1 MTSFRLRLKP
11 ESNASSPLFLC
22 LLVALTTVVWIV
34 WKSDRAAVEFLIFTI
49 GVVGLYVY
57 SGGSGVVSFGHVG
70 FMAVGGYCTAIF
82 TVPTVVKDSK
92 LHGLP
97 DWLQHHQGTV
107 GVGMLMAAAAGA
119 LAAAIFGLLIWKLSG
134 LAASI
139 GTLTLMMII
148 FTVASGWEDVTG
160 GRGAMPSVP
169 NLVNVPVTITV
180 VFLVVFAA
188 AAHQRTRGGRLLR
201 ATREDPAAA
210 SAIGV
215 HAERLRWVSLVLSGS
230 MMGLSGGFYVH
241 FVGSVSPDFFFVS
254 MLFTLLVM
262 LVIGGLNSL
271 TGAVVGTIV
280 VRFIREL
287 LAPLDDGFSVVG
299 IDYAGKPGLRFVVL
313 GVLLIVMLA
322 RRPDG
327 LMNGRELVVT
337 RSQDDADVAVDGD
350 PILTESS

>member
-1 MTSFRLRLKP
+1 MRSVRIRLRP
-11 ESNASSPLFLC
+11 ESNASSPVVLC
-22 LLVALTTVVWIV
+22 LLVALTTTIWLV
-34 WKSDRAAVEFLIFTI
+34 WKSDRAAVEFLIFTV

-70 FMAVGGYCTAIF
+70 FMAVGGYCSAIF
-82 TVPTVVKDSK
+82 TVPTVVKDYK
-92 LHGLP
+92 LQGLP
-97 DWLQHHQGTV
+97 GWLEHYQGAVSV
-107 GVGMLMAAAAGA
+107 GLLIAAAAGA
-119 LAAAIFGLLIWKLSG
+119 VAAAIFGLLIWKLSG

-139 GTLTLMMII
+139 GTLTLMMIV

-169 NLVNVPVTITV
+169 HLVSVPATIG
-180 VFLVVFAA
+180 LVVVVIFLAA
-188 AAHQRTRGGRLLR
+188 WYQRTRGGRLLR
-201 ATREDPAAA
+201 TSREDPSAA

-215 HAERLRWVSLVLSGS
+215 HIERLRWTSLVLSGAI
-230 MMGLSGGFYVH
+230 MGLAGGLYVH
-241 FVGSVSPDFFFVS
+241 FVGSVSPDFFYVS

-262 LVIGGLNSL
+262 LVIGGMTSL

-280 VRFIREL
+280 VRFVREL

-299 IDYAGKPGLRFVVL
+299 AHFSGKPGLRFVVL

-327 LMNGRELVVT
+327 LMRGREITLV
-337 RSQDDADVAVDGD
+337 RSRAADAGGRST
-350 PILTESS
+350 TEQP